1 MRFTEHFW
9 EPVSSYSQMSSKY
22 ENMILNYVIQ
32 HRLRSL
38 LPTISPPLF
47 LSLSLSLSLSFS
59 LSHYVYLFFL
69 FSSSHFT
76 SFHFTSL
83 FLFAP
88 SLFSSCSRYLFFSL
102 HLLRPFS
109 FVLVSSFSVYLI
121 TLLTDVR
128 FHQWPPR
135 SPSCTFQNLTS

>member
-9 EPVSSYSQMSSKY
+9 ETVSSYSQMSSKY
-22 ENMILNYVIQ
+22 ENMMLNYVIQ
-32 HRLRSL
+32 DRLRSL
-38 LPTISPPLF
+38 LPTISP
-47 LSLSLSLSLSFS
+47 SLSLSISLSFS

-69 FSSSHFT
+69 FSSFHFT

-88 SLFSSCSRYLFFSL
+88 SLFSSCSLYLSFLCIFL
-102 HLLRPFS
+102 IPIS
-109 FVLVSSFSVYLI
+109 FVLVSSFSFYLI

-135 SPSCTFQNLTS
+135 SPSRTFQNLTS